1 VSADCLVKQAAK
13 HLPGSDCL
21 TADGTGLRRTQAPA
35 SILHSLFSEGDGSE
49 DNFGLERL
57 LYRKGYFC
65 VAGCDEAGRGPL
77 AGPVVAACVVL
88 PKDCKHSLFVDSKI
102 LTHRQRVDLSLQLK
116 DIGAVSA
123 IGIVSEQQIERI
135 NILQSSLLAMKL
147 AVENLAGHCPDFLLV
162 DGTFAIPLPTAQAT
176 LTKGESKSSS
186 IAAASI
192 LAKVERDRIMDHYH
206 RQYPAYNFKKNKGYP
221 TREHRL
227 AIQQNGIC
235 PIHRKTFRGVREY
248 VEQTAAVGTGG

>member
-1 VSADCLVKQAAK
+1 MSADCRVNQAAK
-13 HLPGSDCL
+13 YQSGSGCFSP
-21 TADGTGLRRTQAPA
+21 DGTGLRLSQAPA
-35 SILHSLFSEGDGSE
+35 PTMHSLFSECDGSK
-49 DNFGLERL
+49 DNFALERL
-57 LYRKGYFC
+57 LYNRGYLC

-88 PKDCKHSLFVDSKI
+88 PRDCNHSLFVDSKV
-102 LTHRQRVDLSLQLK
+102 LTHRQRVDLSLRLK

-123 IGIVSEQQIERI
+123 IGIVSEQLIDRI

-147 AVENLAGHCPDFLLV
+147 AVENLAGRSPDFLLV
-162 DGTFAIPLPTAQAT
+162 DGTFTVPLLTAQAP
-176 LTKGESKSSS
+176 LKKGESKSSS

-192 LAKVERDRIMDHYH
+192 LAKVERDRIMDHH
-206 RQYPAYNFKKNKGYP
+206 HQQYPAYNFQKNKGYP

-227 AIQQNGIC
+227 AIQHNGIC

-248 VEQTAAVGTGG
+248 VEQKAAVGTGG

>member
-1 VSADCLVKQAAK
+1 M
-13 HLPGSDCL
+13 
-21 TADGTGLRRTQAPA
+21 
-35 SILHSLFSEGDGSE
+35 HSLFSERDGSE
-49 DNFGLERL
+49 DNFSLERM
-57 LYRKGYFC
+57 LYKKGYLC

-88 PKDCKHSLFVDSKI
+88 PRDCNHSLFVDSKI
-102 LTHRQRVDLSLQLK
+102 LTHRQRVDLSLQLR
-116 DIGAVSA
+116 DIGACSA
-123 IGIVSEQQIERI
+123 IGIVSEQQIDRI

-147 AVENLAGHCPDFLLV
+147 AVENLAGHSPDFLLV
-162 DGTFAIPLPTAQAT
+162 DGTFTIPLLTAQAP

-192 LAKVERDRIMDHYH
+192 LAKVERDRIMDQHH
-206 RQYPAYNFKKNKGYP
+206 LQYPEYNFKKNKGYP

-227 AIQQNGIC
+227 AIRQNGIC

-248 VEQTAAVGTGG
+248 VEQTAAPGTRG